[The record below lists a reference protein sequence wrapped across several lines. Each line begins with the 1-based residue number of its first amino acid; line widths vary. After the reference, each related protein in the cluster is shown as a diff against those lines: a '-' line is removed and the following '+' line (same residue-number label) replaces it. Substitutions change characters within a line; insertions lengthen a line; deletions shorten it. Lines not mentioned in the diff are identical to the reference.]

1 MRPRR
6 ETWRPFAGDGGSSY
20 LGFATGILPVLPCQQ
35 GGTAGLCAWPR
46 TITPLIPIASTS
58 ALMRGCPENN
68 RKLIS
73 LIMGITGGGERI
85 RFPAEELARLMKI
98 TAYRFE
104 NKYESGCFVLDSGTP
119 RG

>member
-1 MRPRR
+1 MRL
-6 ETWRPFAGDGGSSY
+6 A
-20 LGFATGILPVLPCQQ
+20 AHNN
-35 GGTAGLCAWPR
+35 
-46 TITPLIPIASTS
+46 
-58 ALMRGCPENN
+58 ALDSKRFHERFDARLPENN